1 MGTNAERMKEQPKTK
16 SKEDALS
23 LVRRL
28 PLALASDM
36 ALRKR
41 SKLPLQRPFKPVWVE
56 LRGSTLLFYTLP
68 EGSTAS
74 TPRGKGSKVS
84 GFRTPRGTKH
94 NSLLTDEAFS
104 KGRVKASDI
113 TLVSLK
119 EKEIQIKSQDKKN
132 VLVLKNVTDDPS
144 SGTKITF
151 EMKARDHDVLG
162 TWLTALTSSQS
173 ARTVGLT
180 DFEII
185 ASLGKGASGKVF
197 LVKDKLTGEQLA
209 LKVIEKSSVYE
220 TNDAY
225 RHALDERLVLE
236 LATEHPFILNLNF
249 AFQSDKRLY
258 LVTEYCAGRDLF
270 DYLKARGRPLPEK
283 RARRLVSEIILA
295 LEHIHSLGVIYRD
308 LKLENVLLDAQG
320 HVRVADFGLSKLLTT
335 PDGELLSDQSSIKV
349 QGARTFCGTREYVAP
364 EMLLGKQYGQ
374 SVDLWALGILT
385 YEVLCGRTPFY
396 ASNRD
401 EVYDRIESAPLKFPR
416 HLSSDVV
423 GLIRGLLDRN
433 PKTRLGMGTSGMNEV
448 KNHPF
453 FKTLDWVGVYDKEPS
468 PDGLVMNPESGEDA
482 RDFEGILEDDTE
494 LGFWIED
501 EREQMETASTNSKR
515 DIWNMFVPS
524 RSQKSKKAIG
534 IAGYEFS
541 GNSSKDGSQQPS
553 RTASRAWS
561 RANSERYDE
570 PLILEKPPAGRSE
583 ASGERAEAAV
593 ETGVAGGEP
602 DLIASAVP
610 VMGDKAAGH
619 SGGAVA

>member
-1 MGTNAERMKEQPKTK
+1 MGTNGDKTK
-16 SKEDALS
+16 ELPKPKSKDDALS

-28 PLALASDM
+28 PLALASEM
-36 ALRKR
+36 AMRKR
-41 SKLPLQRPFKPVWVE
+41 TKLPLQRPFKPVWLE
-56 LRGSTLLFYTLP
+56 LRGSTLLFYVLP
-68 EGSTAS
+68 DGASPS
-74 TPRGKGSKVS
+74 TPRGNDSKVN
-84 GFRTPRGTKH
+84 GFLTPRGTKRS
-94 NSLLTDEAFS
+94 SLLTDDAFS
-104 KGRVKASDI
+104 SGRVKASDI
-113 TLVSLK
+113 TMISLK

-132 VLVLKNVTDDPS
+132 IIVLKNVTDDSNPAAS
-144 SGTKITF
+144 TITSY
-151 EMKARDHDVLG
+151 ELKARDHNEM
-162 TWLTALTSSQS
+162 TKWLAALTSSQS
-173 ARTVGLT
+173 TRTVGLT
-180 DFEII
+180 DFEIL

-197 LVKDKLTGEQLA
+197 LVRDKLTGEELA

-283 RARRLVSEIILA
+283 RARRLVAEIILA

-308 LKLENVLLDAQG
+308 LKLENVLLDFEG

-423 GLIRGLLDRN
+423 SLIRGLLDRN
-433 PKTRLGMGTSGMNEV
+433 PKTRLGMGPSGMSEV
-448 KNHPF
+448 KSHPF
-453 FKTLDWVGVYDKEPS
+453 FKPLDWVGVYDKEPS

-482 RDFEGILEDDTE
+482 RDFDGVVEDDSE

-501 EREQMETASTNSKR
+501 EREQMEIASSSSKR
-515 DIWNMFVPS
+515 DIWTMFVPS
-524 RSQKSKKAIG
+524 KSQKSKKSLG

-541 GNSSKDGSQQPS
+541 ANSSKDGSQQPS
-553 RTASRAWS
+553 RSASRAWS

-570 PLILEKPPAGRSE
+570 HVVLERPSQKAGGSSGAAATQSAASSRTEGE
-583 ASGERAEAAV
+583 ASAAV
-593 ETGVAGGEP
+593 AAVTLRDGV
-602 DLIASAVP
+602 V
-610 VMGDKAAGH
+610 
-619 SGGAVA
+619 